1 MISHLKDLAERT
13 YRANVYTF
21 SDFLAMADLSDFYAV
36 AASEFK
42 HVPFSVWGG
51 NEACERKMI
60 RFGDP
65 ESLGYEEAFPITAL
79 EIKPVM
85 EKFADSLNHRD
96 FLGSLMNLG
105 IERDVL
111 GDIFVKENRAILFV
125 KDSMADYVIENLYKI
140 RHTQVKVSRIE
151 DIGALSISERKEMSV
166 SVASERIDGVVARV
180 YNLSRSESA
189 ELFISGKVFLN
200 GRLMEN
206 ESRRLSAG
214 DVVSVRGHG
223 KFEFLELGGL
233 SRKGKQYVKVS
244 MYV

>member
-1 MISHLKDLAERT
+1 MISHLKDLADRT

-21 SDFLAMADLSDFYAV
+21 SDFLAMADLSDFYQ
-36 AASEFK
+36 AAADFK
-42 HVPFSVWGG
+42 HVSYSVWGG

-65 ESLGYEEAFPITAL
+65 ESLGYDEDFPITAL
-79 EIKPVM
+79 LIKPVI
-85 EKFADSLNHRD
+85 EKFSDDLNHRD

-111 GDIFVKENRAILFV
+111 GDIFVRENRAILFV
-125 KDSMADYVIENLYKI
+125 KDSMADYIIENLYKI
-140 RHTQVKVSRIE
+140 RHTQVKVERVE
-151 DIGALSISERKEMSV
+151 DIGSLSVSERRELSV
-166 SVASERIDGVVARV
+166 SVASERIDGVVAKV

-189 ELFISGKVFLN
+189 ELFVSGKIFLN

-206 ESRRLSAG
+206 ESRKLTPG
-214 DVVSVRGHG
+214 DVVSVRGYG

-244 MYV
+244 MYI